1 MKANTSKDKIAA
13 EIRDL
18 YREDASNAAGRIEE
32 RLLTILTDYPPAE
45 RIAFLGDLINS
56 EFRPAARSETDIFTM
71 LLGKDQAK
79 TALSPEEMSRQLSAA
94 LNTVFDSLN
103 RLIGGINATLLG
115 GADGDG
121 EETIRTV
128 IYSSIDKKEG
138 LRALEKHLEQI
149 GDFFAVSLQAFK
161 ESARTKIH
169 EILQELNPDSIA
181 EESEGY
187 LNFGPMRKAKMLDSY
202 REKYNTLQNW
212 QSSGLLLDA
221 FVKEFEKN
229 CQSLYLK
236 RREENE

>member
-1 MKANTSKDKIAA
+1 MKTNIPKDKIAA

-32 RLLTILTDYPPAE
+32 RLLTILTDCPPAE
-45 RIAFLGDLINS
+45 RIAFLDDLISS
-56 EFRPAARSETDIFTM
+56 EFRPAVRPEADIFNM
-71 LLGKDQAK
+71 LLGKDRAK
-79 TALSPEEMSRQLSAA
+79 MALSPEEISQQLTAA

-103 RLIGGINATLLG
+103 KLIGGINATLLG
-115 GADGDG
+115 GANGDG

-128 IYSSIDKKEG
+128 IYSSIDKGEG
-138 LRALEKHLEQI
+138 LQALEKHLEQI
-149 GDFFAVSLQAFK
+149 GDFFAISLQAFK
-161 ESARTKIH
+161 KSAKTKIH

-187 LNFGPMRKAKMLDSY
+187 LNFGPLRKAKMLDSY

-229 CQSLYLK
+229 CQILYLK
-236 RREENE
+236 KREENE